1 MTGPIMI
8 PKPEF
13 LQKSDMEYEDN
24 FGSVRFTRKKALPI
38 EDAVGIYIREMRIA
52 SGLNTRCIFSAW
64 DKCSEAGKYTTRR
77 YFRDGKLYI
86 TLSSSVVRDRL
97 RYRSEEMILRMNK
110 ALEEDE
116 LFTKDDPRVGFVKE
130 LILK

>member
-1 MTGPIMI
+1 MI

-13 LQKSDMEYEDN
+13 LQKSDMEHEDN
-24 FGSVRFTRKKALPI
+24 FGSVRFTRKKTLPI
-38 EDAVGIYIREMRIA
+38 EDAVGMYIREMRRA
-52 SGLNTRCIFSAW
+52 AGLNTRCIFSAW
-64 DKCSEAGKYTTRR
+64 DKCSEAEKYTTRR